1 MGLDMRRAC
10 RGPCSCL
17 TKDEQRAI
25 RNHRSTDVRVTGLAR
40 CGVGAESACAL
51 GRGFEVYLHLP
62 TPQPGDDAQ
71 QEALY
76 LRIAYG
82 LPPAGRTLTV
92 FRLLLEA
99 NLSVYAQ
106 DQAQLGLNDNGVIVL
121 IVRVPLDDDVDGAW
135 ICDLLAHYAEHGRY
149 WNNNIFVAHDEMF
162 EGIATGNY
170 LWLRA

>member
-1 MGLDMRRAC
+1 MSSIRFEKVVREMCESLDLPDVQSVLIRRV
-10 RGPCSCL
+10 L
-17 TKDEQRAI
+17 WVE
-25 RNHRSTDVRVTGLAR
+25 
-40 CGVGAESACAL
+40 
-51 GRGFEVYLHLP
+51 GFEVFLHMP
-62 TPQPGDDAQ
+62 EQNPEDDVQ
-71 QEALY
+71 EEALY
-76 LRIAYG
+76 LRISYG
-82 LPPAGRTLTV
+82 LAPAGRTLTV

-106 DQAQLGLNDNGVIVL
+106 DQAQLGLNDAGVIVL

-149 WNNNIFVAHDEMF
+149 WQNNIFVAHDEMF

>member
-1 MGLDMRRAC
+1 MSNARF
-10 RGPCSCL
+10 
-17 TKDEQRAI
+17 EAI
-25 RNHRSTDVRVTGLAR
+25 VQQMCEALNLPDVQGVLSKRVLW
-40 CGVGAESACAL
+40 VD
-51 GRGFEVYLHLP
+51 GFEVYLHMP
-62 TPQPGDDAQ
+62 AAQADDEAQ
-71 QEALY
+71 QVPEEEALY
-76 LRIAYG
+76 LRISYG
-82 LPPAGRTLTV
+82 LAPAGRTLTV

-106 DQAQLGLNDNGVIVL
+106 DQAQLGLNDAGVIVL

-149 WNNNIFVAHDEMF
+149 WNNNIFIAHDEMF